1 MPKLSTKKRT
11 DGLVIISEEQSLLPD
26 IYRPDDRD
34 LRILLDRAVTESDW
48 VALFQKA
55 KDMAFSGG
63 QTGIKAMEFLA
74 KYRFG
79 LPAQM
84 TAPQSDRQV
93 PITVIEVMRGLPVG
107 KEEQIEP
114 SPKLEDKVEEVA
126 EVKQEDSVP
135 F

>member
-107 KEEQIEP
+107 KEKIVESIP
-114 SPKLEDKVEEVA
+114 SPKLEDAPA
-126 EVKQEDSVP
+126 EVKQDSEVP